1 MFFFIWGIHLHI
13 SLTMCSTLNQYSQG
27 TTYKLNFTTLI
38 SSCPIFFSVCW
49 CILFGHASAASQT
62 PNSENVRLSEISAYQ
77 NNINCTVQ
85 SHQTYIQIREIK
97 IKLILVTAA
106 IRDNGQEYSTK
117 KSTSLCCIIENAKFY
132 KEGFTKPRFLWLE
145 LDKYKISL

>member
-1 MFFFIWGIHLHI
+1 MFFFIWRIHLHI
-13 SLTMCSTLNQYSQG
+13 SSPCVQRYTNILKVLHTNWILRHSFLVAPYSFLSVDAFYLVTHLLQARHRIVK
-27 TTYKLNFTTLI
+27 TYACLKF
-38 SSCPIFFSVCW
+38 P
-49 CILFGHASAASQT
+49 H
-62 PNSENVRLSEISAYQ
+62 Q

-106 IRDNGQEYSTK
+106 IRDNRQEYSTK

-132 KEGFTKPRFLWLE
+132 KEGFTKPRFFWLE